1 MKRTRLNDNSQGSK
15 SSHMDNR
22 RNIDKGV
29 RSGHWTIEHS
39 VKRPSRICFAFHG
52 INRAFFNY
60 KLPLD
65 ILETFGISLLSI
77 SSTANS
83 N

>member
-1 MKRTRLNDNSQGSK
+1 MEYAPHGIVCTFHRAGPIPPQCNKKERL
-15 SSHMDNR
+15 HMA
-22 RNIDKGV
+22 
-29 RSGHWTIEHS
+29 ST
-39 VKRPSRICFAFHG
+39 

-83 N
+83 NLQN